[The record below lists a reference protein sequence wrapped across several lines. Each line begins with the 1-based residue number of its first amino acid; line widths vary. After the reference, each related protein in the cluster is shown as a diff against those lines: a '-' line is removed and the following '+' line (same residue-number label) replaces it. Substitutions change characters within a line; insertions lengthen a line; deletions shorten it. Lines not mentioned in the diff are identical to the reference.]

1 MLTITLMNHT
11 FEIPCEPHE
20 RDKLIEAA
28 TLIEDKL
35 DQAVGLRGESKALM
49 VALNLAFDYLQL
61 KDDTAQYSLRL
72 ESQIDSVMGQ
82 IAEDSHSEDK

>member
-1 MLTITLMNHT
+1 MNHT

-82 IAEDSHSEDK
+82 IAEDSHNEDK